1 MTSGLS
7 APCRRDRQAAPCD
20 SRAVH
25 REPFDL
31 RALAALE
38 AVIRH
43 GSVSKAATALG
54 LSQPSLSR
62 TLARLRETLG
72 DELLVR
78 SGTRMV
84 PTPKAVRVAR
94 AAREAMEQL
103 ELAIRGDA
111 FDPSTSTRH
120 FRMAAWDYTQQVLL
134 PPLLQRLRTEAPRVS
149 VEVVPV
155 LDRSP
160 VDALEAGDIEV
171 SVGLHRDLRD
181 GYAKVGMFEDCFLL
195 CARPGHPIW
204 SGPLTPERYAAAA
217 HLLVAPFG
225 ATRRGAVD
233 LALQAVGLRRH
244 VAAFVPNFAPAP
256 DLLRETDLIATLPQ
270 QLVLRARASL
280 KTAPPPVPLP
290 SFQIEAV
297 WHGRS
302 HADEGHRWLRQQLR
316 AAGETVAPNG

>member
-1 MTSGLS
+1 M
-7 APCRRDRQAAPCD
+7 
-20 SRAVH
+20 
-25 REPFDL
+25 DL

-43 GSVSKAATALG
+43 ESVSKAATALG

-84 PTPKAVRVAR
+84 PTPKAIRVAR
-94 AAREAMEQL
+94 AAREAMDQL
-103 ELAIRGDA
+103 ELAIRGDG
-111 FDPSTSTRH
+111 FEPGTSTRH
-120 FRMAAWDYTQQVLL
+120 FRIAAWDYTQQVLL
-134 PPLLQRLRTEAPRVS
+134 PPLLRRLRTEAPRIS

-181 GYAKVGMFEDCFLL
+181 GYARIGLFEDAFTL
-195 CARPGHPIW
+195 CARPDHPLW
-204 SGPLTPERYAAAA
+204 SDDVTPERYAAAA

-233 LALQAVGLRRH
+233 LALQAVGLTRH
-244 VAAFVPNFAPAP
+244 VAAFVPNFASAP
-256 DLLRETDLIATLPQ
+256 ELLSETDLIATLPR
-270 QLVLRARASL
+270 QLVERARVEL
-280 KTAPPPVPLP
+280 KTALPPVPLP

-297 WHGRS
+297 WHGRA

-316 AAGETVAPNG
+316 AAAETVEQTPSAS